1 MDKIYIYGVNF
12 KDNGKVYNF
21 KSKFKCPTNVTVI
34 TETEKGEQFGKIVN
48 YIDSNTIK
56 NIDELKDIIRISTKN
71 DYEQYLK
78 NLKDAERALRDC
90 RDIVKE
96 LKLDMKVINA
106 TFTFDRKQLIFN
118 FLADE
123 RIDFR
128 ELAKKL
134 ASIYRTRIELR
145 QIGARDKAR
154 EIGGVGACG
163 ERICCARF
171 LSHIDSV
178 SMNMAKNQ
186 GLALNPSKING
197 LCGRLLCC
205 LTYEDEE
212 YTNCNIGMPE
222 LGEYIETSSGKGQ
235 VVSKDILK
243 RSCKVLVNNEKV
255 EVEFNEGDSNG
266 SSIE

>member
-1 MDKIYIYGVNF
+1 MNYYIYGVNF
-12 KDNGKVYNF
+12 KDNGKIYHF
-21 KSKFKCPTNVTVI
+21 KSTFRCPINVTVI
-34 TETEKGEQFGKIVN
+34 TETEKGEQFGKVVS
-48 YIDSNTIK
+48 YIENSSIK
-56 NIDELKDIIRISTKN
+56 NIEELKNIIRISTKS
-71 DYEQYLK
+71 DYDQYLH
-78 NLKDAERALRDC
+78 NLKDAEKALKDC
-90 RDIVKE
+90 REIVKE

-128 ELAKKL
+128 ELAKRL

-154 EIGGVGACG
+154 EVGGVGPCG
-163 ERICCARF
+163 KKLCCASF
-171 LSHIDSV
+171 LNHIDSV

-205 LTYEDEE
+205 LTYEDDE
-212 YTNCNIGMPE
+212 YVTCNKGMPE
-222 LGEYIETSSGKGQ
+222 IGDIINTPNGSGP
-235 VVSKDILK
+235 VVSKDILNRK
-243 RSCKVLVNNEKV
+243 YKVLVDNEKV
-255 EVEFNEGDSNG
+255 DVSLGELNEPST
-266 SSIE
+266 E

>member
-1 MDKIYIYGVNF
+1 MDKIYVYGVNF
-12 KDNGKVYNF
+12 KNNGKIYNF
-21 KSKFKCPTNVTVI
+21 KSTVKCPINVTVI
-34 TETEKGEQFGKIVN
+34 TETEKGEQFGKVIN
-48 YIDSNTIK
+48 F
-56 NIDELKDIIRISTKN
+56 IDEKNLKNVSDLKDIIRIATKA

-78 NLKDAERALRDC
+78 NLKDAEKALREC
-90 RDIVKE
+90 REIVKE
-96 LKLDMKVINA
+96 LDLDMKIINA
-106 TFTFDRKQLIFN
+106 TYTFDRKQLIFN

-154 EIGGVGACG
+154 EIGGVGPCG
-163 ERICCARF
+163 QKLCCANF
-171 LSHIDSV
+171 LNHIDSI

-197 LCGRLLCC
+197 LCGRLFCC

-212 YTNCNIGMPE
+212 YQSCNVGMPE
-222 LGEYIETSSGKGQ
+222 IGEIIETQAGKGQ
-235 VVSKDILK
+235 VISKDILS
-243 RSCKVLVNNEKV
+243 RSYKVLVNNEKIDIAL
-255 EVEFNEGDSNG
+255 NNCSTKTGDL
-266 SSIE
+266 E

>member
-1 MDKIYIYGVNF
+1 MNNYYIYGVNF
-12 KDNGKVYNF
+12 KDNGKIYNF
-21 KSKFKCPTNVTVI
+21 KSTIKCPLNVTVI
-34 TETEKGEQFGKIVN
+34 TETEKGEQFGKVVSIL
-48 YIDSNTIK
+48 DNTTIP

-71 DYEQYLK
+71 DYDQHLK
-78 NLKDAERALRDC
+78 NLRDAEKALRDC
-90 RDIVKE
+90 RSLVKE
-96 LKLDMKVINA
+96 LNLDMKVINA
-106 TFTFDRKQLIFN
+106 NFTFDRKQLIFN

-134 ASIYRTRIELR
+134 AAIYRTRIELR

-163 ERICCARF
+163 KKICCASF

-186 GLALNPSKING
+186 GLAFNPSKING

-205 LTYEDEE
+205 LTYEDD
-212 YTNCNIGMPE
+212 
-222 LGEYIETSSGKGQ
+222 EYIRCSVGLPEIGEIVDTPEGRGP
-235 VVSKDILK
+235 VVSKDTLK
-243 RSCKVLVNNEKV
+243 RSYKVLVNNEK
-255 EVEFNEGDSNG
+255 
-266 SSIE
+266 IEINLGECHGCPK